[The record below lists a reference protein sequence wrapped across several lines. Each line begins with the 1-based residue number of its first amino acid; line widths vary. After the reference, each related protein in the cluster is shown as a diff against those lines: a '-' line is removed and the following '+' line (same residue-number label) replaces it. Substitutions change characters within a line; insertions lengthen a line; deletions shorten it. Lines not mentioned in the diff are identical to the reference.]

1 MRIFLQ
7 DTVNLL
13 QPQNKN
19 IVKVVVKV
27 SLRVIPD
34 ILALLRLLPTGCRF
48 RTQTVFNN
56 FEIIL
61 SI

>member
-1 MRIFLQ
+1 MRIFLK
-7 DTVNLL
+7 DTVNLV

-19 IVKVVVKV
+19 VVKVVVKV
-27 SLRVIPD
+27 GLRVIPD

-61 SI
+61 ST